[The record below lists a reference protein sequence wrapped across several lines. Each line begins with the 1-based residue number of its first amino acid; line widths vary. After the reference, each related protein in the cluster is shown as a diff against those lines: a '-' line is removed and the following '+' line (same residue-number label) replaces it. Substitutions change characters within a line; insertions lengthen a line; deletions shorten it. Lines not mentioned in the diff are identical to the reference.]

1 MFWGTDVNPE
11 AYVTRES
18 SDLGPM
24 YCKRRISYRRDMTT
38 ETFTPGHSAA
48 GSTALG
54 THSDHPRHL
63 LGSTLRAVRVFA
75 QTAVEVVLLG
85 SEGKHR

>member
-1 MFWGTDVNPE
+1 
-11 AYVTRES
+11 
-18 SDLGPM
+18 
-24 YCKRRISYRRDMTT
+24 MTT
-38 ETFTPGHSAA
+38 QTFAPGPSAA

-54 THSDHPRHL
+54 TSHEHPRHL

>member
-1 MFWGTDVNPE
+1 
-11 AYVTRES
+11 
-18 SDLGPM
+18 
-24 YCKRRISYRRDMTT
+24 MTT
-38 ETFTPGHSAA
+38 QTFTPGPSAA
-48 GSTALG
+48 GGTALG
-54 THSDHPRHL
+54 SSHDHPRHL

>member
-1 MFWGTDVNPE
+1 
-11 AYVTRES
+11 
-18 SDLGPM
+18 
-24 YCKRRISYRRDMTT
+24 MTT
-38 ETFTPGHSAA
+38 QTFTPGPSAPGA
-48 GSTALG
+48 TALG
-54 THSDHPRHL
+54 SRDEHPRHL

>member
-1 MFWGTDVNPE
+1 M
-11 AYVTRES
+11 TRES
-18 SDLGPM
+18 SDFRPM
-24 YCKRRISYRRDMTT
+24 YCKRRISYPWDMTT
-38 ETFTPGHSAA
+38 QTFTPGPSAPGA
-48 GSTALG
+48 TALG
-54 THSDHPRHL
+54 SRDEHPRHL

>member
-1 MFWGTDVNPE
+1 M
-11 AYVTRES
+11 TRET
-18 SDLGPM
+18 SDFCPM

-38 ETFTPGHSAA
+38 ETFTPGPSAA

-54 THSDHPRHL
+54 THHEHPRHL